1 VAQSMATMCHLYIG
15 LKFMLLAGFDPVTSR
30 KGKALG
36 RATQLVR
43 PHVLLNIC
51 MHLNLFEFE
60 MMCNGVRTG
69 SGLSPDP
76 RLYMYVIRPL
86 LWVAKPVV
94 IYMCCVTIVVC
105 EQLYI

>member
-1 VAQSMATMCHLYIG
+1 VAQSMAAMCHLYTG
-15 LKFMLLAGFDPVTSR
+15 LKFMLLAGFHPVTSLQ
-30 KGKALG
+30 GKALG
-36 RATQLVR
+36 RVSQLVH

-76 RLYMYVIRPL
+76 LLYMYVIRPL
-86 LWVAKPVV
+86 LWVAKPMV
-94 IYMCCVTIVVC
+94 IYMFCVTIVVC
-105 EQLYI
+105 A